1 MTQPVE
7 GPRSFSMFL
16 QKLEDGQLLLDLSVR
31 LFELCQRI
39 AQIAKSTGSAQGELV
54 LKIKILGQEDGKVQV
69 DADFATKEPQPKR
82 GRTWLWFS
90 KAGNLV
96 AENPKQQPLF
106 PREVPAPT
114 PVARDVPDVHE
125 PPRGV

>member
-7 GPRSFSMFL
+7 GPRNFAMFL
-16 QKLEDGQLLLDLSVR
+16 QKLEDGQLLLDLSAKH
-31 LFELCQRI
+31 FELCQKLSHL
-39 AQIAKSTGSAQGELV
+39 AKSTGIAKGELL
-54 LKIKILGQEDGKVQV
+54 LKVKLVASEDGKVQV
-69 DADFATKEPQPKR
+69 DAEVLTKEPLSKR

-90 KAGNLV
+90 KGGNLV

-106 PREVPAPT
+106 PREVP
-114 PVARDVPDVHE
+114 PVAAVREVPDAQE